1 MFRCIV
7 LCLMFD
13 LGYCYNSAV
22 RPWIRGPFSDRVFG
36 IVSGVRF
43 RSAVRVSV
51 HGPVFDPG
59 FSFRSAVQ
67 FSVRGPVL
75 LRVLVF
81 DPRSSR
87 RSGIGSR
94 AGMWLMIPVPVCES
108 GTAFDPGSVFNPRF
122 CFRSA
127 VLFSIL
133 FFLRS
138 GIRFSTRGLD
148 LDPFFVLFLGRGF
161 WQEAGSRS
169 GVWFS
174 IRGPVSEPV
183 FDPGARN

>member
-1 MFRCIV
+1 MVRCVV

-13 LGYCYNSAV
+13 LGYGSNSAV
-22 RPWIRGPFSDRVFG
+22 RRWIRGPFSDRGFG
-36 IVSGVRF
+36 ILSGVRF
-43 RSAVRVSV
+43 RSAIRLSI

-127 VLFSIL
+127 VLFSI
-133 FFLRS
+133 
-138 GIRFSTRGLD
+138 STQ
-148 LDPFFVLFLGRGF
+148 GRY
-161 WQEAGSRS
+161 
-169 GVWFS
+169 S
-174 IRGPVSEPV
+174 IRGSV
-183 FDPGARN
+183 FDPRSCFRSCFFFDPASGSRPGVWI